1 MLEAMPKREEVL
13 ALPAKIV
20 SPEVAA
26 ANIRR
31 IKEMLDGPVHDFVPA
46 PIDVT
51 DDHRT
56 LAEVEAELTRHYS
69 DRKSQAAGDA

>member
-13 ALPAKIV
+13 GLPAKIV

-46 PIDVT
+46 PVT
-51 DDHRT
+51 VEHDPRT
-56 LAEVEAELTRHYS
+56 LAEVEADLHRHYA
-69 DRKSQAAGDA
+69 DRKSAAAGEG